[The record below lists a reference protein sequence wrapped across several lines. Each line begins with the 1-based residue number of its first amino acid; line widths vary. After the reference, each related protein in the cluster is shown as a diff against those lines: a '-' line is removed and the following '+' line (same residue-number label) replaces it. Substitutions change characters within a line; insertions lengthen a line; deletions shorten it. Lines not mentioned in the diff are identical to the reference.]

1 MGLSRL
7 WRRLD
12 RSNDP
17 WELYDELTH
26 REWEDLDARQRGLV
40 ALGELR
46 AEVNANGFEAYFS
59 HWWADKSETAVMT
72 AEAADCPELA
82 ELVRQGWEIA
92 GFEAGAIPECLER
105 ARLNED
111 LPPGAF
117 DDLDRTYYRLEESTD
132 LDAVMRRW
140 LDQR

>member
-1 MGLSRL
+1 MAHRAQQTGTVRHRAHGDWARCAIVPNPAYSCSALSL
-7 WRRLD
+7 
-12 RSNDP
+12 
-17 WELYDELTH
+17 
-26 REWEDLDARQRGLV
+26 
-40 ALGELR
+40 
-46 AEVNANGFEAYFS
+46 
-59 HWWADKSETAVMT
+59 T

-82 ELVRQGWEIA
+82 ALIRQGWEIA

-105 ARLNED
+105 ARRIED